1 MFDGTYLITEL
12 EIPRDGDGTDFDKVT
27 KRLRDKNGLTIGRA
41 HNNPILGTI
50 MYEVEY
56 KDGHKYSLAAN
67 MIAGNMLAQ
76 VDGGV
81 NWHVLFQ
88 KITDH
93 RYVGTKVKEHDAFI
107 IMHTGTKHRREM
119 AKGVEVLAQ
128 WKDVITTCVTLK
140 DMKN

>member
-1 MFDGTYLITEL
+1 
-12 EIPRDGDGTDFDKVT
+12 
-27 KRLRDKNGLTIGRA
+27 
-41 HNNPILGTI
+41 

-76 VDGGV
+76 VNGGV

-88 KITDH
+88 EITDQ

-107 IMHTGTKHRREM
+107 IMHTGKSIAERWLSGLRSSPNVRM
-119 AKGVEVLAQ
+119 
-128 WKDVITTCVTLK
+128 
-140 DMKN
+140 